1 MIPGMVSEKIKFQD
15 KKVFDIRIL
24 ERYSTECHCSNY
36 KIKLIYYM
44 FNGNVP
50 YIDIEPVIASYGI
63 EEDYINLLEDQD
75 RRSKRNFR
83 IIYWCMFFLTYLSIA
98 YFDNKIWMK
107 DITWKD
113 SMFTSFWIVIW
124 LYPVIM
130 EISGLDQKLKD
141 KIGCTPLKKKV
152 ETYKRDKAAYTYW
165 EYQKKYQFWAG
176 LTGYEFEDF
185 VGQVFLKNNYTVHAT
200 KKSGDGGIDL
210 VIEKENIRIA
220 VQCKAHSKA
229 VGPSVVRDLYGT
241 MNHFGFNKGMLV
253 SLNGFISGVYTFVKD
268 KEIEL
273 ISVHELIKM
282 SGN

>member
-1 MIPGMVSEKIKFQD
+1 MKQSEVNRFVED
-15 KKVFDIRIL
+15 LTR
-24 ERYSTECHCSNY
+24 SSNTR
-36 KIKLIYYM
+36 IKLIYIM

-50 YIDIEPVIASYGI
+50 YMDIEPVVASYGI
-63 EEDYINLLEDQD
+63 EEDYCDLIEEES
-75 RRSKRNFR
+75 RRSKRKFR
-83 IIYWCMFFLTYLSIA
+83 IIYWCMFFLVFLSMALLI
-98 YFDNKIWMK
+98 NKIWLK
-107 DITWKD
+107 EETWKD
-113 SMFTSFWIVIW
+113 SLFASFWIVIW

-130 EISGLDQKLKD
+130 EVFGLDQKLKD
-141 KIGCTPLKKKV
+141 KIADTPLKRKV
-152 ETYKRDKAAYTYW
+152 EIYKRDKAAYTYW
-165 EYQKKYQFWAG
+165 EYQKKYQFWAS

-185 VGQVFLKNNYTVHAT
+185 VGQVFLKNNYIVHTT

-210 VIEKENIRIA
+210 VLEKDSTRIA
-220 VQCKAHSKA
+220 VQCKAHNKA

-253 SLNGFISGVYTFVKD
+253 SLNGFTSGVYTFVKD